1 MAFPNWW
8 YCVQWKDPSDETK
21 GTLWTYLSDEAF
33 KFSGAPQMEK
43 GISLLLGGRRHREC
57 MRGVKWQAI
66 WDEGTTHTIRSSP
79 QATKP
84 LMASIVLRWRNPPQ
98 TLKREGEEA
107 FTVENLEKRTDSF
120 VYLVRLLTFEET
132 ASGAAYFKIGKA
144 TSIPKRIK
152 QFGPCDLIAH
162 EVHKD
167 SVASLKREKELHQMF
182 SAFRKPDTEIFLL
195 KQVELMQVVDEM
207 SHPKS

>member
-1 MAFPNWW
+1 MQQDVFVYA
-8 YCVQWKDPSDETK
+8 
-21 GTLWTYLSDEAF
+21 
-33 KFSGAPQMEK
+33 GAPNLEEQGMNCMM
-43 GISLLLGGRRHREC
+43 GGHRPAVC
-57 MRGVKWQAI
+57 MRGTKWQAT
-66 WDEGTTHTIRSSP
+66 WADGTTFTIRSSP

-84 LMASIVLRWRNPPQ
+84 LMASIALRWRNPPL
-98 TLKREGEEA
+98 TLKREGGEA

-167 SVASLKREKELHQMF
+167 SVESLKREKELHQMF
-182 SAFRKPDTEIFLL
+182 STFRKPDTEIFLL
-195 KQVELMQVVDEM
+195 KQDELMQVVHEM
-207 SHPKS
+207 STTEGKE